1 MFDEHLCLF
10 GGEFPTAGLTVKT
23 DFAVKMYFSA
33 ATSWAAY
40 ILIFWLKHF
49 LSDLPLTLKRFL
61 LALNVLSVKSKQML
75 SYKAAHFVLICP
87 KIP

>member
-40 ILIFWLKHF
+40 ILISWLKHF
-49 LSDLPLTLKRFL
+49 PIKPHSYPETYLIS
-61 LALNVLSVKSKQML
+61 SKC
-75 SYKAAHFVLICP
+75 FIGE
-87 KIP
+87 I

>member
-10 GGEFPTAGLTVKT
+10 GGEFPTAGLTAKT
-23 DFAVKMYFSA
+23 DFTVKIYLSA

-49 LSDLPLTLKRFL
+49 LLDLPLYSETLIISHKCFIGEIQADVEL
-61 LALNVLSVKSKQML
+61 
-75 SYKAAHFVLICP
+75 
-87 KIP
+87 

>member
-23 DFAVKMYFSA
+23 DFAVKTYLFA
-33 ATSWAAY
+33 ATLWAAY

-49 LSDLPLTLKRFL
+49 PIRPPSYPETLL
-61 LALNVLSVKSKQML
+61 ISSKC
-75 SYKAAHFVLICP
+75 FIGE
-87 KIP
+87 I